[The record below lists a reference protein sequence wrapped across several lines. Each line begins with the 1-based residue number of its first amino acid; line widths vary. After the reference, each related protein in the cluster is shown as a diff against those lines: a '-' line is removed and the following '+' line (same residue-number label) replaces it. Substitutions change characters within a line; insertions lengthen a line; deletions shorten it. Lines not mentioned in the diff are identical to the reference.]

1 MGKCLKTHI
10 DYGLLQKSDKAT
22 ETIMSPKPQN
32 LQDISYLKQA
42 LIRSHQEVPGY
53 LSGDDVRH
61 VCSSY
66 SAAFQMNIS
75 SGRIQVRILLLI
87 GKFLTFELILEIF
100 CL

>member
-1 MGKCLKTHI
+1 MKKHYFT
-10 DYGLLQKSDKAT
+10 K
-22 ETIMSPKPQN
+22 
-32 LQDISYLKQA
+32 
-42 LIRSHQEVPGY
+42 LIGY

-87 GKFLTFELILEIF
+87 GKFLTFELILAIF
-100 CL
+100 CLLFFFKIFQEAIGNARAMDPGTGLVNIGLFCRFLDNVVNR